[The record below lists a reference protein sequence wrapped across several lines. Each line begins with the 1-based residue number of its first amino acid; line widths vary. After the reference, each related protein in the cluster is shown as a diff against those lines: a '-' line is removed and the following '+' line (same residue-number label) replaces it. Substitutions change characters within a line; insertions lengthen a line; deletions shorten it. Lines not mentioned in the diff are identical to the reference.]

1 MPPLNLENLALRKH
15 PLEQRFHAEF
25 CGNGDC
31 FVLEFGHLVQ
41 KPVDSSLYPFGRHN
55 GQMTTRLRCGASK
68 YARHELFVG
77 GLTSGRSRPRPIA
90 EI

>member
-15 PLEQRFHAEF
+15 PLKQRFHAEF

-55 GQMTTRLRCGASK
+55 G
-68 YARHELFVG
+68 
-77 GLTSGRSRPRPIA
+77 
-90 EI
+90 

>member
-1 MPPLNLENLALRKH
+1 MRKH
-15 PLEQRFHAEF
+15 PRKQRLHAEF

-31 FVLEFGHLVQ
+31 FVLEFAHLVQ
-41 KPVDSSLYPFGRHN
+41 KPVDSSLYPFGRPN
-55 GQMTTRLRCGASK
+55 GQMTTRLRCGESK
-68 YARHELFVG
+68 YAWHELCVG